1 MRFRPFAAAALAL
14 ALSALSACGQQ
25 SSEGGQQMSYK
36 DMKSM
41 VVDILGS
48 EEAIQAIEKAQ
59 ASRGTGLKALSLMDQ
74 EQLRVTVK
82 NVLTSPEYSKE
93 LERIMTDPKF
103 AGEFAKA
110 VNEQNKEIHKE
121 LIKDPSYRKE
131 LISVLKEPEMQAMFL
146 EATKTNEYR
155 TQMMNAVQEAIQSP
169 LFKLEIM
176 KMLQSVVREEMDPKR
191 KRGKE
196 QQNGQRGQ
204 NEQEGESQ
212 EGQQEQGGEGENQS

>member
-1 MRFRPFAAAALAL
+1 MRFRPFAAALLTL

-25 SSEGGQQMSYK
+25 SSDGGQQMSYK

-59 ASRGTGLKALSLMDQ
+59 ASRGTGLRALSLMDQ

-146 EATKTNEYR
+146 EATKTSEYR

-176 KMLQSVVREEMDPKR
+176 KMLQSVVKEEMDPKR
-191 KRGKE
+191 KQDKE
-196 QQNGQRGQ
+196 GQKGQQGQ
-204 NEQEGESQ
+204 EDQEGENREEEQ
-212 EGQQEQGGEGENQS
+212 QGGENQG

>member
-1 MRFRPFAAAALAL
+1 MRFRPFAAAMLAL
-14 ALSALSACGQQ
+14 VLSVLSACGQQ
-25 SSEGGQQMSYK
+25 PSDSGGQMSYK

-110 VNEQNKEIHKE
+110 VNKQNKEIHKE

-146 EATKTNEYR
+146 EATKTSEYR
-155 TQMMNAVQEAIQSP
+155 AQMMNAVQEAIQNP

-176 KMLQSVVREEMDPKR
+176 KMLQSVVKEEMDPKR
-191 KRGKE
+191 KQDQK
-196 QQNGQRGQ
+196 QQQGQQG
-204 NEQEGESQ
+204 QEGGDQ
-212 EGQQEQGGEGENQS
+212 EGQEQQGGENQS